1 MEWIESLDDPR
12 VAAYRD
18 LPERTL
24 RGESVFVTEGRLVT
38 QRLLKSGYGT
48 ESVFV
53 AERFAE
59 EFEQEAGPDVPL
71 YVARESLLRQVAG
84 FRFNL
89 GVLGA
94 GRRRPALAIEA
105 LMSSKQV
112 EEPVSLVIC
121 PEVAKPENLGL
132 IFRSGAGFGIDAI
145 VLGRGCC
152 DPLSRRMLR
161 VSMGAVL
168 SMPFAGSEDLL
179 ADLKRL
185 KNRWRVELLAAVL
198 DDRAEP
204 LADFRWPRRAGILFG
219 SEYHGLRA
227 EWLSLCGRRVT
238 IPMAPGVDSLNVG
251 VAAGIFIYEMKRKPT
266 RLTTTNKADPR
277 ETSR

>member
-38 QRLLKSGYGT
+38 RRLLKSRYEA

-59 EFEQEAGPDVPL
+59 EFEREVGPDVPL
-71 YVARESLLRQVAG
+71 YVARESLLREVAG

-94 GRRRPALAIEA
+94 GRRRPTLTLEELISPKPVEA
-105 LMSSKQV
+105 ELR
-112 EEPVSLVIC
+112 LVIC

-132 IFRSGAGFGIDAI
+132 IFRSAAGFGVDGI

-152 DPLSRRMLR
+152 EPVSRRMLR

-168 SMPFAGSEDLL
+168 SLPFAGSKDLL
-179 ADLKRL
+179 ADLERL
-185 KNRWRVELLAAVL
+185 KDRWQVELLAAVL
-198 DDRAEP
+198 DDRAER
-204 LADFRWPRRAGILFG
+204 LSDVRWPRRVGILFG
-219 SEYHGLRA
+219 SEYDGLRA
-227 EWLSLCGRRVT
+227 EWLSLCDRRVT
-238 IPMAPGVDSLNVG
+238 IPMAPGVDSLNLG
-251 VAAGIFIYEMKRKPT
+251 VAAGIFMYEMKRRAT
-266 RLTTTNKADPR
+266 
-277 ETSR
+277 

>member
-18 LPERTL
+18 LPERTR

-38 QRLLKSGYGT
+38 RRLLRSGYET

-59 EFEQEAGPDVPL
+59 EFEREVGRDAPL
-71 YVARESLLRQVAG
+71 YVARESLLRQVVG
-84 FRFNL
+84 FDFHL

-94 GRRRPALAIEA
+94 GRRRPTLTLEE
-105 LMSSKQV
+105 LMSPKGV
-112 EEPVSLVIC
+112 EEPLSLVIC

-132 IFRSGAGFGIDAI
+132 IFRSAAGFGMDGI

-152 DPLSRRMLR
+152 DPFSRRMLR

-168 SMPFAGSEDLL
+168 QMPFAGSEDFP
-179 ADLKRL
+179 ADLNRL
-185 KNRWRVELLAAVL
+185 KGRWQVELLAAVL
-198 DDRAEP
+198 DDRAER
-204 LADFRWPRRAGILFG
+204 LADVRWPRRAGILFG
-219 SEYHGLRA
+219 SEFDGLRT
-227 EWLSLCGRRVT
+227 EWLSLCDRMVT
-238 IPMAPGVDSLNVG
+238 IPMAPNVDSLNLG
-251 VAAGIFIYEMKRKPT
+251 VAAGIFMYEMKRRAT
-266 RLTTTNKADPR
+266 
-277 ETSR
+277 

>member
-1 MEWIESLDDPR
+1 MQRIESLDDPR

-18 LPERTL
+18 LPERTR

-38 QRLLKSGYGT
+38 RRLLRSRYGA

-59 EFEQEAGPDVPL
+59 EFAREVGPGVPL
-71 YVARESLLRQVAG
+71 YVAREELLRQVAG

-94 GRRRPALAIEA
+94 GRRGLALVLGE

-112 EEPVSLVIC
+112 EGPLSLVIC

-132 IFRSGAGFGIDAI
+132 IFRSAAAFGIDGV

-168 SMPFAGSEDLL
+168 QMPFAESEDLA
-179 ADLKRL
+179 ADLNRL
-185 KNRWRVELLAAVL
+185 KSGWQVELLAVVL
-198 DDRAEP
+198 DDRAER
-204 LADFRWPRRAGILFG
+204 LAEVRFPRRAGILFG
-219 SEYHGLRA
+219 SEYDGLGA
-227 EWLSLCGRRVT
+227 EWLSLCDRLVN
-238 IPMAPGVDSLNVG
+238 IPMAPGVDSLNLG
-251 VAAGIFIYEMKRKPT
+251 VAAGIFMYQMQQRA
-266 RLTTTNKADPR
+266 R
-277 ETSR
+277 